1 MHWDNICKKNLVYHL
16 NSFVF
21 IEENVNF
28 EEKKLKFPK
37 MRHLFFKENGA

>member
-1 MHWDNICKKNLVYHL
+1 MHWDNICKKNHVYHL